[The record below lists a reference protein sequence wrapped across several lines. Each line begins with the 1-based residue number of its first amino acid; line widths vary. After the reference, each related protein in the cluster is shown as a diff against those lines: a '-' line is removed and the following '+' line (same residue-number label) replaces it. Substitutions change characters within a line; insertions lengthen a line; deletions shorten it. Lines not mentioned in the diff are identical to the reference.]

1 MGTFRFQI
9 TYDTLE
15 LCEDLREH
23 KTDKCDFFPHEDV
36 NFETEEDILVRA
48 GKLLK
53 IIDEFS
59 RGAEKVLV
67 VGHCDTFW
75 YMTSHVA
82 QGERFG
88 KMMKNAEMLEWE
100 RSCPDEE
107 KN

>member
-1 MGTFRFQI
+1 M
-9 TYDTLE
+9 
-15 LCEDLREH
+15 
-23 KTDKCDFFPHEDV
+23 

-75 YMTSHVA
+75 YMTSHAV